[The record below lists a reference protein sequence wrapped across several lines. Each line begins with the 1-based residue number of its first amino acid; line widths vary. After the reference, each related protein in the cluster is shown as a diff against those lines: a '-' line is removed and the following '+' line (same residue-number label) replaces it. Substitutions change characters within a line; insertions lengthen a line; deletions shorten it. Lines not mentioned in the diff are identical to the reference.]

1 MSNQTNGLWGSTPF
15 VTDKEFQNLSL
26 DEIRHL
32 IEEEKEGLKK
42 DYKEIVLSKKRLI
55 KQYKKL
61 VEARQKVKQ
70 GIDIKKEIKKPKPP
84 TVLAG
89 PSKKKKIKSFD
100 EYFEECIKNREIPK
114 DTPTYLRKAL
124 ERAIFEH
131 YELGLEKEK
140 SSLEEF
146 AVKYIIRG
154 IFGLTPMQFFERIY
168 KNLKDFFTY
177 HRNIKFRMVLVCI
190 MEKQNISQREGVI
203 GIEEDKTYFNTATH
217 INIKSTDVDKLIQ
230 ICIDAIDAKIEAYQE
245 AGSAWYF
252 KEVDKLE
259 IHTVEYNPTK
269 GSSYIP
275 LPDWISNKKAIVNI
289 KNKDEKCFL
298 WCILRYLHPRD
309 RDEERLT
316 DLKNYENSLNTKGI
330 TFPMKL
336 KDISKFEKLNPG
348 LPGINVFSVNESD
361 NFYPLKMVEKDC
373 VNTIDLFLYE
383 KDGVSHYSL
392 IKNFTRLIKSQK
404 TKSKEKIFICKKCF
418 THYTKEELLQ
428 KHILYC
434 SNNETVS
441 VKMPKPN
448 TILHFKN
455 YYKQLPV
462 PFVVYADFERF
473 TKPMHN
479 CSPNPEDSYTYNYQK
494 HEPSGFCLYIKGIVP
509 NITIKPITYT
519 KTNGDDNVAEIFVNK
534 LAEVTKSIYNDFY
547 RKPKPL
553 LLTKEEQILF
563 NKEKFC
569 HICKMELEN
578 DKVRDH
584 CHFTGKYRG
593 AAHNSCNLQCRKPM
607 ILPVIFHNLQGYD
620 AHLFIKQ
627 LACLPGELNCIP
639 STEEKYIS
647 FSKKIKVDE
656 YKSRRT
662 GEMVSLNFEVRF
674 IDSLKFLQ
682 SSLANLVGNLQP
694 EDFFNTKKIFKKNV
708 DLLTRKG
715 VYPYDY
721 VSSLEKLLE
730 TRLPPKEEFYSQLY
744 DEDISDEDY
753 QHAINVWN
761 TFDCKTIRDYHDL
774 YLKSDVLLLADVFE
788 NFRATCLKHYKLD
801 PAHYYTSPGLAWDA
815 CLKETGQ
822 QLQLLH
828 DYDMLMMFEQGIR
841 GGITHISKRYA
852 EANNKYMKNYN
863 PNEESSYIQYLDAN
877 NLYGWAMS
885 QQLPT
890 HGFKWMRNLTKESL
904 MEILEKANHS
914 MSNRG
919 RKGSV
924 FEVDLEYP
932 STLWEEHND
941 YPLAPEKMIVNG
953 VEKLI
958 CHFKPRKNYVVH
970 YRNLRQYLEMGMKIT
985 AVHRGISFYQS
996 SWMEPYIKK
1005 NTELRK
1011 TAANNFE
1018 KDFFKL
1024 MNNSVF
1030 GKTIENIR
1038 KRQNIILV
1046 DNRKKAEK
1054 LTSRPNFERATI
1066 FDKNLIAVHMKKT
1079 EVYFNK
1085 PVYVGQAILDLSKTL
1100 MFDFNYN
1107 YIKKKYKNRAE
1118 LMFTDTDSLLYHIH
1132 TDDFYKDISYDIKEK
1147 FDPSDYPPNHE
1158 SGILTGVNKKVIGMF
1173 KDEVAG
1179 RQITHFVGL
1188 RPKLYSFKVEDGS
1201 LTKKCKGIKKNVVK
1215 NKIEFEDYVECL
1227 FSGERQ
1233 MRNMKIIRS
1242 ENHDIYSKEVN
1253 KVALSN
1259 EDDKR
1264 VVLEDK
1270 VNTMALR

>member
-1 MSNQTNGLWGSTPF
+1 MSNQANGSWGSTPF
-15 VTDKEFQNLSL
+15 VQDKEFQNLSL

-42 DYKEIVLSKKRLI
+42 DYKEVVLTKKRLI

-61 VEARQKVKQ
+61 VEAREKVKK
-70 GIDIKKEIKKPKPP
+70 GIDIKKEIKKPKHP
-84 TVLAG
+84 AKMAS

-140 SSLEEF
+140 SALEEF

-154 IFGLTPMQFFERIY
+154 ILGLTPMEFFERIY

-177 HRNIKFRMVLVCI
+177 HRNIKFKMVLVAI
-190 MEKQNISQREGVI
+190 MEKQEISQSDGVI
-203 GIEEDKTYFNTATH
+203 GLKEDKTYFYSETH
-217 INIKSTDVDKLIQ
+217 INIKSTDVDKLLQ
-230 ICIDAIDAKIEAYQE
+230 ICIDDIEEKIQTFQE
-245 AGSAWYF
+245 AGSGWIY

-383 KDGVSHYSL
+383 KDCVSHYSL

-404 TKSKEKIFICKKCF
+404 TKSKGKIFICKKCF

-462 PFVVYADFERF
+462 PFVVYADFECF

-519 KTNGDDNVAEIFVNK
+519 KTNSDDNIAEIFVNK
-534 LAEVTKSIYNDFY
+534 LEEVTKSIYNDFY

-553 LLTKEEQILF
+553 HLTKEEKISF

-569 HICKMELEN
+569 HICQMELEN

-620 AHLFIKQ
+620 AHLFMKQ
-627 LACLPGELNCIP
+627 LACLTGELNCIP

-656 YKSRRT
+656 YKSKRT

-694 EDFFNTKKIFKKNV
+694 EDLFNTKKIFKKNV

-730 TRLPPKEEFYSQLY
+730 TRLPPKKEFYSQLY

-852 EANNKYMKNYN
+852 EANNKYMKDYN
-863 PNEESSYIQYLDAN
+863 PDNESTFIQYLDAN

-890 HGFKWMRNLTKESL
+890 HGFKWMKDITQEKV

-914 MSNRG
+914 MFN
-919 RKGSV
+919 KGKKGYI

-932 STLWEEHND
+932 STLWEKHND
-941 YPLAPEKMIVNG
+941 YPLAAEKMFVNG

-1054 LTSRPNFERATI
+1054 LASHPNFERATI

-1085 PVYVGQAILDLSKTL
+1085 PVYVG
-1100 MFDFNYN
+1100 
-1107 YIKKKYKNRAE
+1107 
-1118 LMFTDTDSLLYHIH
+1118 
-1132 TDDFYKDISYDIKEK
+1132 
-1147 FDPSDYPPNHE
+1147 
-1158 SGILTGVNKKVIGMF
+1158 
-1173 KDEVAG
+1173 
-1179 RQITHFVGL
+1179 
-1188 RPKLYSFKVEDGS
+1188 
-1201 LTKKCKGIKKNVVK
+1201 
-1215 NKIEFEDYVECL
+1215 
-1227 FSGERQ
+1227 
-1233 MRNMKIIRS
+1233 
-1242 ENHDIYSKEVN
+1242 
-1253 KVALSN
+1253 
-1259 EDDKR
+1259 
-1264 VVLEDK
+1264 
-1270 VNTMALR
+1270 